1 MSTISLLVSFSLLT
15 HISNTV
21 FFFYFQTQTISEDMY
36 LYSSV
41 NLSEKVGQRKKKTSS
56 LLEIHYLKNH

>member
-41 NLSEKVGQRKKKTSS
+41 NLSEKVGQRKKKN
-56 LLEIHYLKNH
+56 LLSPRNTLF

>member
-21 FFFYFQTQTISEDMY
+21 FFFYFQTQTIYEDMY